1 MLRSILVALDGSAS
15 SVEAGLMA
23 IALAKRHGSHVEG
36 LGIVNS
42 GWIQRPEPVP
52 IGGSAYKKALDLK
65 KLESATARVAA
76 VLKAFRE
83 DAQGAHLES
92 VEAKEVDGDPFQ
104 QIENEATAHDV
115 VLIGSHSLF
124 DVDGELY
131 GMPSCVDRIVRG
143 EPRPVILVP
152 QTLNGNLDGDLDAP
166 VLVAFDGSPA
176 SSRMLHMLAL
186 LGLAEA
192 RETHVLSIDNSSEK
206 AAIARAAQACALLR
220 RHGVA
225 RVHGIGLGDR
235 QAGSAAETILG
246 TAKTLGVGMIAMGAY
261 GHRGIREIFGSCTRE
276 VLRDSTKTLF
286 LHH

>member
-1 MLRSILVALDGSAS
+1 MLKSILVALDGSAS

-23 IALAKRHGSHVEG
+23 IALAKRHGCHVEG

-42 GWIQRPEPVP
+42 AWIQRPEPVP

-65 KLESATARVAA
+65 KLETATARVAA
-76 VLKAFRE
+76 VLTSFRS
-83 DAQGAHLES
+83 DAQQAHLT
-92 VEAKEVDGDPFQ
+92 AFDAREVDGDPFE
-104 QIENEATAHDV
+104 QIGREATAHDV
-115 VLIGSHSLF
+115 IVVGSHSLF
-124 DVDGELY
+124 DVEGELY
-131 GMPSCVDRIVRG
+131 GMPACIDRIIRG

-152 QTLNGNLDGDLDAP
+152 QALNGNLDGDLDAP

-186 LGLAEA
+186 LGLAES
-192 RETHVLSIDNSSEK
+192 RETHVLSIDSTSET
-206 AAIARAAQACALLR
+206 AAVERAAQACDLLR

-235 QAGSAAETILG
+235 EAGSPAETILG
-246 TAKTLGVGMIAMGAY
+246 TAKTLGVGLIAMGAY

-276 VLRDSTKTLF
+276 VLQDATKTLF